1 MKTKSV
7 LMIRLNGLY
16 RPEDLE
22 KIRNNIKA
30 QIEEGVLVLQGYLS
44 AEMAV
49 IPEDAEIFIWN
60 KETGEAVRI
69 K

>member
-1 MKTKSV
+1 
-7 LMIRLNGLY
+7 MIRLNGLY

>member
-1 MKTKSV
+1 METKPV

-30 QIEEGVLVLQGYLS
+30 QIEEGLLVLSGHLS

-49 IPEDAEIFIWN
+49 IPEDAEIFLWN
-60 KETGEAVRI
+60 KDAGEAVRI
-69 K
+69 R